1 MFRIVI
7 IACIVAFLLGCATP
21 NVDHAL
27 DNLSK
32 DCDRHY
38 MFSLSTGG
46 VAGVGA
52 SATVS
57 GTADCKHELA
67 QPAVGAGV
75 PSPANPSGGFQP

>member
-1 MFRIVI
+1 MKFLTM
-7 IACIVAFLLGCATP
+7 FLLLSLVGCATP

-38 MFSLSTGG
+38 MFSINSGG
-46 VAGVGA
+46 LAGAGA

-57 GTADCKHELA
+57 GTADCKAEFGN
-67 QPAVGAGV
+67 VKAGTTTT
-75 PSPANPSGGFQP
+75 APSGGQ